1 MLVSIDFNELR
12 SIHLDA
18 KLDLFILKLNILV
31 WKIYIYSRVIKISKE
46 IAKTGFLYELF
57 IDVLFDQ
64 LNVIRLE
71 ILY

>member
-18 KLDLFILKLNILV
+18 KLDLLILKLNILV